1 MFKIKQKKGNAE
13 FMGLRYHKLSLLCS
27 LILSSVLMI
36 GFLDSCKSRR
46 HRIQEKERTERT
58 SQRRSERR
66 SDRREKRETE
76 NKDYKFNR
84 DLAKSDRIQEI
95 ADSGDIDAMLRCME
109 NAVAELR
116 QLRKDY
122 FASKLT
128 DREAQERLEEI
139 EQKYQPVM
147 DSLHEAESNGE
158 LRYKDHK
165 KQMKLIAQVFKEF
178 AAAVNTL
185 QNDFVD
191 AFN

>member
-1 MFKIKQKKGNAE
+1 MYKIRKTQNTSE
-13 FMGLRYHKLSLLCS
+13 FMEIKAHKLSLLCLLIIS
-27 LILSSVLMI
+27 LIIMV
-36 GFLDSCKSRR
+36 GFDSCKSRR
-46 HRIQEKERTERT
+46 HRIQEKERNEST
-58 SQRRSERR
+58 SYRRSERKTE
-66 SDRREKRETE
+66 RREKREIE
-76 NKDYKFNR
+76 NKDYKVNR
-84 DLAKSDRIQEI
+84 DLAQSDRIQEI
-95 ADSGDIDAMLRCME
+95 AESGDIDAMLKCME

-147 DSLHEAESNGE
+147 DSLHEAESNGD

-191 AFN
+191 AFK